1 MRGVSGMG
9 EWDATTYEGKD
20 TILRVV
26 RQEADRLFALA
37 EPPEVWERETACARW
52 SARDVVGHIVDTTE
66 GYFAAFDAAR
76 SHTEAAAPFGL
87 AAMSQVAGERAIAF
101 RDMSQ
106 TELLERLHTDFD
118 KIMELLGAVGPDDWS
133 GLIVAHP
140 YMGPVPA
147 FFYSAGQLM
156 DYAVHSW
163 DIREGS
169 GRAHAMS
176 GEAADLLVPFM
187 FVLWQSTIR
196 ADADTSPFQLGIR
209 VTSGHN
215 AGDYRVSIS
224 PDGMTYEAG
233 SVEDEP
239 CVLEFDAAGLVLT
252 TFGRCN
258 TGTVRG
264 DPAIA
269 DRFLNLFF
277 RI

>member
-1 MRGVSGMG
+1 MG
-9 EWDATTYEGKD
+9 SWDATSYEGKD
-20 TILRVV
+20 TIMRVV
-26 RQEADRLFALA
+26 NEEADRFFSLA
-37 EPPEVWERETACARW
+37 GRPGVWDSSTPCPQWAVG
-52 SARDVVGHIVDTTE
+52 DIVGHIVDTTE

-76 SHTEAAAPFGL
+76 SHSDPGAPLGL
-87 AAMSQVAGERAIAF
+87 PMMHEVAGERATTF
-101 RDMSQ
+101 RNVPQ
-106 TELLERLHTDFD
+106 EALLARLRTDLD
-118 KIMELLGAVGPDDWS
+118 KMNGLLRAVGPDDWG
-133 GLIVAHP
+133 GLIVSHA

-163 DIREGS
+163 DIAEAS
-169 GRAHAMS
+169 GRCHAMS

-187 FVLWQSTIR
+187 FVLWQGTIR
-196 ADADTSPFQLGIR
+196 EDADKSPMQLGVR

-215 AGDYRVSIS
+215 AGDTRLSIT
-224 PDGMTYEAG
+224 PEGMTFEAG
-233 SVEDEP
+233 DVSDLP
-239 CVLEFDAAGLVLT
+239 CVLEFDAASLVLT

-264 DPAIA
+264 DAAIA